1 MGVDS
6 ASMGPNISGSPVE
19 TVEAPPGT
27 ADFVPGTPPAEAALP
42 MAAETSSTGVAVSQL
57 DEGEASVI
65 GVRTSPA
72 ELVTSPELAAPL
84 PYAVASDSPAGIVSP
99 EVSLSSEPVVADVPE
114 VVKPHLDDSM
124 AGNMP
129 SEEAI
134 GSVAVALDSV
144 QAADTDQ
151 GYQPA
156 RSAAEAST
164 ASTPNTGES
173 LLPEPHR
180 DVVSAWGA
188 GRDARQT
195 NSANAAESVVTE
207 TAEDVPSGS
216 PVVEAITQQPDLTSG
231 ETAASGDSHERSE
244 DTSLNSGEEGMGSL
258 VADDSTETKNTLQA
272 GSGGDSE
279 EPPNAVSLS
288 FDENNPNGTR
298 VEDVDKAWDM
308 AKAGDKDRTKA
319 VANRNL
325 TRERVDLNE
334 QWATIPDVPR
344 YRPIK
349 YRRALNRHDKA
360 LDKLSN
366 LRDRERAEEQAAKA
380 DFGKDI
386 YAKEMEALWKQ
397 RFSGKRIEFGD
408 DDKDRAELYDKRD
421 KRLEEWAGILH
432 EHPVSQ
438 AYHET
443 HLGVTISPESM
454 VSLEDSIKADLEEL
468 EASKKDAEALFGMM
482 LEQKPEDPNVSA
494 LANELLDRCK
504 SSDNAE
510 YQRIETDIQ
519 TAQAAKVNFFK
530 KLYDTTEI
538 APRKNEI
545 ALWQALLDDVKSGK
559 ASA

>member
-1 MGVDS
+1 
-6 ASMGPNISGSPVE
+6 
-19 TVEAPPGT
+19 
-27 ADFVPGTPPAEAALP
+27 
-42 MAAETSSTGVAVSQL
+42 
-57 DEGEASVI
+57 
-65 GVRTSPA
+65 
-72 ELVTSPELAAPL
+72 
-84 PYAVASDSPAGIVSP
+84 
-99 EVSLSSEPVVADVPE
+99 
-114 VVKPHLDDSM
+114 
-124 AGNMP
+124 
-129 SEEAI
+129 
-134 GSVAVALDSV
+134 
-144 QAADTDQ
+144 
-151 GYQPA
+151 
-156 RSAAEAST
+156 
-164 ASTPNTGES
+164 
-173 LLPEPHR
+173 
-180 DVVSAWGA
+180 
-188 GRDARQT
+188 
-195 NSANAAESVVTE
+195 
-207 TAEDVPSGS
+207 
-216 PVVEAITQQPDLTSG
+216 
-231 ETAASGDSHERSE
+231 
-244 DTSLNSGEEGMGSL
+244 
-258 VADDSTETKNTLQA
+258 
-272 GSGGDSE
+272 
-279 EPPNAVSLS
+279 
-288 FDENNPNGTR
+288 
-298 VEDVDKAWDM
+298 M

-408 DDKDRAELYDKRD
+408 DNKDRAELYDKRD